1 MINNC
6 YRYVDNIELVK
17 QYVYDLIFFKSP
29 RNHLLI
35 GIIIGK
41 SRILTLF
48 LYQVFS
54 SSVA

>member
-1 MINNC
+1 MIYNC

-41 SRILTLF
+41 ST
-48 LYQVFS
+48 
-54 SSVA
+54 